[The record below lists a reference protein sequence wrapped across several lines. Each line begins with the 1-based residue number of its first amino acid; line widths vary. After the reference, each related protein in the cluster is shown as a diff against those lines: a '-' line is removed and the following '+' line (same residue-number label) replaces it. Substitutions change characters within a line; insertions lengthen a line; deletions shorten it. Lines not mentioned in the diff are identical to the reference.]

1 MRATPRLAV
10 ALLWRLP
17 FAFLHATLN
26 LGWMVLHG
34 VASIFADLRDEVA
47 EVLDVN
53 YERRTKERKKA
64 DRKDTFAASVGKSIE
79 RLR

>member
-1 MRATPRLAV
+1 MAL

-26 LGWMVLHG
+26 LGWLVLHG
-34 VASIFADLRDEVA
+34 LAAIFADCRDEVA

-64 DRKDTFAASVGKSIE
+64 DRKDAFASSVGKSIE
-79 RLR
+79 RL